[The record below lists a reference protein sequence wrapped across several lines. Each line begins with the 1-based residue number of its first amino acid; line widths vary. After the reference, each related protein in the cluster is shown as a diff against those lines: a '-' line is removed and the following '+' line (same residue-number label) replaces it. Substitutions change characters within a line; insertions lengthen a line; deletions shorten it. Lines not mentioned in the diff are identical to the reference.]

1 MSEELDADRE
11 FANLDADRQQITQ
24 ELENIGIDQEQFEEI
39 YEEFRQFLNEIIG
52 NANLERFAKAYKRI
66 YNTLKTSYEG
76 ERRLVKR
83 CKELNSQIYEKATN
97 VRAAIRIAS
106 NEANKIGALKEK
118 VDQAYGEVEVAR
130 QKEAQTKEK
139 VQKLKLE
146 IASLKREA

>member
-1 MSEELDADRE
+1 MSEELDVDRE

-76 ERRLVKR
+76 ERRLVKK
-83 CKELNSQIYEKATN
+83 CKDLNSQIYEKATN

-118 VDQAYGEVEVAR
+118 VDQAYGEVESAR
-130 QKEAQTKEK
+130 
-139 VQKLKLE
+139 
-146 IASLKREA
+146 